1 MKGTPHNAVIFP
13 PVHATVKLSLCL
25 TSPNKQAL
33 ITPYPD
39 QIWKHD
45 AEGAKA
51 LVNLSET
58 CQAPNAVTLPHLYH
72 RVRPDKDILET
83 LTFRIYSPDH
93 RHEVFKFARSL
104 SLTDTLTRRY
114 INGQRLDAE
123 EQSFSFDAMLKMMPN
138 IQLLHL
144 SFYFIH
150 YERNLLESTRLES
163 LRYLHIEG
171 PELDLATGEPHNLQ
185 NASLFQQAPKID
197 TLVIRVYDLSW
208 SSRSMGLGN
217 VKCLKIVNTCVNQ
230 SDLNFLVGSCPQLE
244 QFVFIVRGKTLTRRE
259 IDLDYVTLQTLP
271 QVLSLR
277 QGTLR
282 YLEVYC
288 RYRGPPYGVALAAR
302 NTIVSSLKD
311 LINLETFILGGQY
324 FPFKVGEGR
333 KPPKYCLVDLLPPS
347 IHSVTIESKDQNLYE
362 PMCALAEAVRSG
374 SFTKLKEVRQYNFD
388 MKRAFRLARY
398 EALDN
403 DTFRESEEL
412 GRRNNFDEEKIFFHG
427 MLLEL
432 SRGCNV
438 SFCVHEE
445 KLFPNSLATPKPGK
459 LWGRPSAEDTTGLLS
474 LARTCRV
481 LNEAATPYI
490 YHNIDARGWPEEKIT
505 EFLRDRRQLQER
517 SFVRRLTY
525 EVDPFPLYTL
535 LCRMPGLQLLSLV
548 DRGNSFGQTLAS
560 KAQKKLQDLRYLHLK
575 NTHIKAVR
583 DLSTLEN
590 FAPMLSLR
598 LRSLETF
605 ERLQTLVLG
614 GDSPFIGISCK
625 DEATHTFTVKTLDPA
640 SLVELLPAS
649 IVEVRI
655 DSKHL
660 HGVYV
665 ERRQN
670 PKIILG
676 SPANHHSRTTM
687 EVAQHFIKAESLT
700 NVKTAGEG
708 LECLV
713 YKASSPVYGPVVLR
727 VPRVKIYQN
736 ANDPNTNASDL
747 IQQEMKIYKLLQNDS
762 VPVPRAYKYLEE
774 DGYPAMLCEYVD
786 DDGTEI
792 TFEEMGRV
800 AAMIHSSPLSDP
812 AMKTVALET
821 ADVFSTIEQ
830 RLKRRFS
837 VLSQTVPEASSW
849 IANWAHIHT
858 VLEGLKRFPS
868 SLLHMDFRDVNLRHK
883 DGRISAV
890 IDWTNALVGPA
901 AIDLFRT
908 LEFNQL
914 DESFIKGYNEVT
926 TWPDVASKEECL
938 LRLDAALVLA
948 LVFTS
953 EAPDAERAEV
963 AVARVKELSKSLVEA
978 TSHD

>member
-1 MKGTPHNAVIFP
+1 MTL
-13 PVHATVKLSLCL
+13 LSLPPEIVDKVCEL
-25 TSPNKQAL
+25 LCSHCQTELLSHFPHKQAL
-33 ITPYPD
+33 VTPCPD
-39 QIWKHD
+39 QIWEHD

-58 CQAPNAVTLPHLYH
+58 CQALNALTLPHLYH
-72 RVRPDKDILET
+72 RVRPDKDILDT

-114 INGQRLDAE
+114 IDGQRLDAE

-185 NASLFQQAPKID
+185 YANLFQQAPKID

-230 SDLNFLVGSCPQLE
+230 KDLNFLVGSCPQLE

-259 IDLDYVTLQTLP
+259 MDRGYVTLQTLP

-311 LINLETFILGGQY
+311 LIKLETFILGGQY
-324 FPFKVGEGR
+324 FPFKVGEER

-412 GRRNNFDEEKIFFHG
+412 GRRNNFDEEKIFFHD

-445 KLFPNSLATPKPGK
+445 KLFPGK
-459 LWGRPSAEDTTGLLS
+459 LCGRPSAEDTTGLLS

-481 LNEAATPYI
+481 LNKAATPYI
-490 YHNIDARGWPEEKIT
+490 YHNIDARGWPEEKIN
-505 EFLRDRRQLQER
+505 EFLRNRRRLQER

-560 KAQKKLQDLRYLHLK
+560 KAQKKLHDLRYLHLK

-590 FAPMLSLR
+590 L
-598 LRSLETF
+598 F
-605 ERLQTLVLG
+605 EMALNIKTLVIESHHLEWKT
-614 GDSPFIGISCK
+614 DAEDPPTMPLANLTCLKLFN

-660 HGVYV
+660 HGGMYKPMLALGQAKQAGSFPELRSFLQSNFDVSVVPYTLRDLSELS
-665 ERRQN
+665 ER
-670 PKIILG
+670 
-676 SPANHHSRTTM
+676 
-687 EVAQHFIKAESLT
+687 
-700 NVKTAGEG
+700 
-708 LECLV
+708 
-713 YKASSPVYGPVVLR
+713 YG
-727 VPRVKIYQN
+727 I
-736 ANDPNTNASDL
+736 SF
-747 IQQEMKIYKLLQNDS
+747 QQEAGPIFPP
-762 VPVPRAYKYLEE
+762 PVACPR
-774 DGYPAMLCEYVD
+774 
-786 DDGTEI
+786 
-792 TFEEMGRV
+792 R
-800 AAMIHSSPLSDP
+800 
-812 AMKTVALET
+812 
-821 ADVFSTIEQ
+821 
-830 RLKRRFS
+830 
-837 VLSQTVPEASSW
+837 
-849 IANWAHIHT
+849 
-858 VLEGLKRFPS
+858 
-868 SLLHMDFRDVNLRHK
+868 
-883 DGRISAV
+883 AV
-890 IDWTNALVGPA
+890 IRPGRMRRHPA
-901 AIDLFRT
+901 ALH
-908 LEFNQL
+908 
-914 DESFIKGYNEVT
+914 
-926 TWPDVASKEECL
+926 PH
-938 LRLDAALVLA
+938 
-948 LVFTS
+948 
-953 EAPDAERAEV
+953 AP
-963 AVARVKELSKSLVEA
+963 
-978 TSHD
+978 